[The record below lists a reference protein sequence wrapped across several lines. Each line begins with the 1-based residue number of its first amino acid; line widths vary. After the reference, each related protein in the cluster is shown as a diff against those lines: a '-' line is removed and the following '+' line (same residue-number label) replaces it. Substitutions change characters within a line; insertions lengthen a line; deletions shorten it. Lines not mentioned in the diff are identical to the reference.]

1 MWPLWRWPTKRRALP
16 GPCLDMT
23 WITILITLRLDASYA
38 SDDRLTKELAREPH
52 LRLQSKPNDGEQVE
66 PALAEPENVRVR
78 EARNFDGELARE

>member
-1 MWPLWRWPTKRRALP
+1 
-16 GPCLDMT
+16 MT
-23 WITILITLRLDASYA
+23 WITILIILGLDAPCT
-38 SDDRLTKELAREPH
+38 SDDQLTIELAGEPH

>member
-1 MWPLWRWPTKRRALP
+1 
-16 GPCLDMT
+16 MT
-23 WITILITLRLDASYA
+23 WITILIILRFDAPCI
-38 SDDRLTKELAREPH
+38 SDDQLTIELAGEPH